1 MTSLADRIAEEGRLV
16 ILRTLAEETD
26 HRLNSS
32 LLIAALEPWGIK
44 RGRDWLNTQL
54 RKLAEIGAVILTEP
68 KDGLLIATLTRA
80 GLDHVE
86 RRSVLEGV
94 KRPSPEV

>member
-1 MTSLADRIAEEGRLV
+1 MSFADRVAEEGRLV
-16 ILRTLAEETD
+16 ILKSLAEETD

-32 LLIAALEPWGIK
+32 LIVEALEAWGIK
-44 RGRDWLNTQL
+44 RSRDWTNTQV
-54 RKLAEIGAVILTEP
+54 RKLAEIGAVRFDELKP
-68 KDGLLIATLTRA
+68 GLLIVQITRA